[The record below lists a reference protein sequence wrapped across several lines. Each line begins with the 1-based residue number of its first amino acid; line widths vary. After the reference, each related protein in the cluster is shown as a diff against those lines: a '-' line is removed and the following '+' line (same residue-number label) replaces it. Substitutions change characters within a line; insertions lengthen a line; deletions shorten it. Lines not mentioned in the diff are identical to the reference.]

1 MKTFFSI
8 AAFLFFVQTIIAED
22 IYQMVRV
29 YYSLPQQ
36 LNTIAETGIPMD
48 HIRHKRGV
56 YIELTASEVEVIRLE
71 SQGFEVE
78 VLEPNLLESYRSRFD
93 RRFRTYEDF
102 KLGSMGGNYTLAEME
117 AELDT
122 LHFLYPNLVS
132 EKMSIGKSVEGR
144 DIWAVKVSDNVHL
157 DENSNEE
164 LESLSLIHI

>member
-22 IYQMVRV
+22 NYQMVRV
-29 YYSLPQQ
+29 YYSLPEQ

-48 HIRHKRGV
+48 HIQHKRGV

-78 VLEPNLLESYRSRFD
+78 VLEPNLFEFYRSRFD
-93 RRFRTYEDF
+93 RRFRTYDDF

-132 EKMSIGKSVEGR
+132 CLLYT
-144 DIWAVKVSDNVHL
+144 SDAA
-157 DENSNEE
+157 DE
-164 LESLSLIHI
+164 